1 VFEQLFYFRLQY
13 LTLFRPKTSKPEGLQ
28 IALRTSHRKKHFR
41 FGAHDGR
48 ANGKRQPDTG
58 TLIQIHGEFQQ
69 SSGDRDPMELG
80 GNAPVIFQLDYDGN
94 SLPQIHAG
102 CASLGLG
109 LREVDHLQS
118 ESFRFAPLEEE
129 NGHRLAVH
137 VE

>member
-1 VFEQLFYFRLQY
+1 
-13 LTLFRPKTSKPEGLQ
+13 
-28 IALRTSHRKKHFR
+28 
-41 FGAHDGR
+41 
-48 ANGKRQPDTG
+48 
-58 TLIQIHGEFQQ
+58 
-69 SSGDRDPMELG
+69 MELG